1 MSKNK
6 PVYGLT
12 VQVGDLPINIAL
24 KKFKQKIDDSGKLE
38 ELKKRMFFEKPTTE
52 RKRKKGAARARWL
65 KKLGEQQRFRHSS
78 IYFTPNTPRIPG
90 ITNCW
95 KISSMVSGVP
105 SMPFSNHHL
114 SRINTLPASE

>member
-12 VQVGDLPINIAL
+12 VHVGDLPINVAL

-52 RKRKKGAARARWL
+52 RKRKKGAAKARWL
-65 KKLGEQQRFRHSS
+65 KKVADQQ
-78 IYFTPNTPRIPG
+78 
-90 ITNCW
+90 
-95 KISSMVSGVP
+95 
-105 SMPFSNHHL
+105 
-114 SRINTLPASE
+114 LPKKLY